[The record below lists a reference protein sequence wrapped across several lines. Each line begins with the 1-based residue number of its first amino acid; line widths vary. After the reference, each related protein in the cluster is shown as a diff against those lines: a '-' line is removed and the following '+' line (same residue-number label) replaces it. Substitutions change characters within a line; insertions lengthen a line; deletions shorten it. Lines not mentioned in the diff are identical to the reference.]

1 MKEKKKKPA
10 SMLQHRRERRTED
23 LLTGI
28 NSIRK
33 YNLTQDPLSDK
44 REIKKSKECCSLSY
58 TRRLRRFE
66 EEKELLRYRVP
77 SPAEYNDA
85 VKELAEAWQI

>member
-1 MKEKKKKPA
+1 MPA
-10 SMLQHRRERRTED
+10 PMLQHRRERRTED

-44 REIKKSKECCSLSY
+44 LEIKKAK
-58 TRRLRRFE
+58 
-66 EEKELLRYRVP
+66 
-77 SPAEYNDA
+77 NA
-85 VKELAEAWQI
+85 VLCHTIGG